1 MIGDLTKALDD
12 FKRACL
18 LDYDDQTHQLQVEI
32 QNYLDMDNK
41 HNNNDFNDKINDSI
55 AYIIYY
61 ILYIYSISNSNI
73 K

>member
-55 AYIIYY
+55 ACIIYY